1 MTRDDPSHRA
11 MVERL
16 TDELVP
22 VRRPW
27 SPWRRLAAWIVLA
40 LGTVVLAAVVGLRH
54 DLGAQLDRSHF
65 VVTLAILL
73 AGAGLAATVALLAA
87 VPGRI
92 GRREARGV
100 AAGLLVMAV
109 TLALLGDGDPVL
121 APRTFVATGVQC
133 FACIALFGIVPWLA
147 LYRAAGRAAPIDA
160 ATTGLCIGVAAFL
173 VGAAAVRVA
182 CPVDDAVHLA
192 VWHGLPV
199 ALWTTCSMTFAGTRL
214 TRWLEA
220 TRASS

>member
-1 MTRDDPSHRA
+1 VTRDDPTHRA

-16 TDELVP
+16 TSELAP
-22 VRRPW
+22 VRRLW

-40 LGTVVLAAVVGLRH
+40 LGTVVLAAAVGLRH
-54 DLGAQLDRSHF
+54 DLGAQLERSHF

-73 AGAGLAATVALLAA
+73 AGAGLGATVALLAA

-109 TLALLGDGDPVL
+109 TLALLGESEPMPT
-121 APRTFVATGVQC
+121 PRTFVATGVQC

-160 ATTGLCIGVAAFL
+160 ATTGLCIGAAAFL

-182 CPVDDAVHLA
+182 CPIDDAVHLA

-199 ALWTTCSMTFAGTRL
+199 AVWAAASMAIGTATL
-214 TRWLEA
+214 ERWA
-220 TRASS
+220 AR

>member
-1 MTRDDPSHRA
+1 VTPDDPTHRA

-16 TDELVP
+16 TTGLVP
-22 VRRPW
+22 VRRLW
-27 SPWRRLAAWIVLA
+27 SPWHRLAAWVVLA
-40 LGTVVLAAVVGLRH
+40 LATVMLAAVVGLRH
-54 DLGAQLDRSHF
+54 DLAAQLERSHF

-73 AGAGLAATVALLAA
+73 AGAGLGATVGLLAS

-100 AAGLLVMAV
+100 ATGLLVMAV
-109 TLALLGDGDPVL
+109 TLALLGDGHAMPSPAV
-121 APRTFVATGVQC
+121 FVGTGLRC
-133 FACIALFGIVPWLA
+133 FACIALFGVVPWLA

-160 ATTGLCIGVAAFL
+160 ATTGLCIGAAAFL

-199 ALWTTCSMTFAGTRL
+199 AVWAAASMAIGAATL
-214 TRWLEA
+214 ERWA
-220 TRASS
+220 TR

>member
-1 MTRDDPSHRA
+1 MTHDDATHRA
-11 MVERL
+11 VVDRL
-16 TDELVP
+16 TSELVP
-22 VRRPW
+22 VRRLW
-27 SPWRRLAAWIVLA
+27 SPWRRLALWIGLA
-40 LGTVVLAAVVGLRH
+40 LGTVALAAVVGLRH

-65 VVTLAILL
+65 VATLAILL
-73 AGAGLAATVALLAA
+73 AGAGLGATVALLAA

-109 TLALLGDGDPVL
+109 TVALLGDSETVPS
-121 APRTFVATGVQC
+121 PRTFVATGLQC
-133 FACIALFGIVPWLA
+133 FACVALFGIVPWLA

-160 ATTGLCIGVAAFL
+160 ATTGLCIGAAALL

-199 ALWTTCSMTFAGTRL
+199 AVWTVASMAVGAATL
-214 TRWLEA
+214 ERWA
-220 TRASS
+220 ARR

>member
-1 MTRDDPSHRA
+1 MTRDDPTHRA

-16 TDELVP
+16 TSELVP
-22 VRRPW
+22 VRRLW

-40 LGTVVLAAVVGLRH
+40 LGTVVLAAAVGLRH
-54 DLGAQLDRSHF
+54 DLGAQLERSHF

-73 AGAGLAATVALLAA
+73 AGAGLGATVALLAS

-100 AAGLLVMAV
+100 AAGLLVMVV
-109 TLALLGDGDPVL
+109 TLALLGESEPMPT
-121 APRTFVATGVQC
+121 PRTFVATGVQC

-160 ATTGLCIGVAAFL
+160 ATTGLCIGAAAFL
-173 VGAAAVRVA
+173 VGSAAVRVA
-182 CPVDDAVHLA
+182 CPIDDAVHLA

-199 ALWTTCSMTFAGTRL
+199 AVWAAASMAIGTATL
-214 TRWLEA
+214 ERWA
-220 TRASS
+220 AR